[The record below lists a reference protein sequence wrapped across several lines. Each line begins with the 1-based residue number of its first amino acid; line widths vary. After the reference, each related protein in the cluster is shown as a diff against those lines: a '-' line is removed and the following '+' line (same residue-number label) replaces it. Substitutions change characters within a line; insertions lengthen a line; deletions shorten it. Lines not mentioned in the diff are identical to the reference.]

1 MMLKQNLPNA
11 LTLSNLLCGCLAIQ
25 QLLAGDSEWVPWL
38 IILAGIFDFFDG
50 LLARALKVSSP
61 IGKDLDSLAD
71 MLTFG
76 VLPAFMAFRLIAEA
90 TDSNL
95 NPGEEVTNYFLS
107 FPTSFAL
114 FIAVFSAFRL
124 AKFNHDTR
132 QTSSFI
138 GMPTPANALF
148 WLGLF
153 VGFHAEIFP
162 MPTAW
167 VMAAIALLSALVLVI
182 EVPMFS
188 FKLKSFG
195 WKGNEYQL
203 ILLILSIPIFL
214 WIKLA
219 AFAPCIVL
227 YFVLS
232 LIKMLTETKQIKSNI
247 DSN

>member
-1 MMLKQNLPNA
+1 MLKQNLPNA
-11 LTLSNLLCGCLAIQ
+11 LTLANLLCGCLAIQ
-25 QLLAGDSEWVPWL
+25 QLLAGNSEWVPWL

-76 VLPAFMAFRLIAEA
+76 VLPAFIAFRLIGEA
-90 TDSNL
+90 SSTVL
-95 NPGEEVTNYFLS
+95 KPGEEVAHYFLT
-107 FPTSFAL
+107 FPTSLAL
-114 FIAVFSAFRL
+114 FIAVLSAFRL

-153 VGFHAEIFP
+153 VGFHSGIFP
-162 MPTAW
+162 LPNAW
-167 VMAAIALLSALVLVI
+167 IMAAIALMSALVLII

-195 WKGNEYQL
+195 WKGNEYQF
-203 ILLILSIPIFL
+203 ILLILSVPLFL

-227 YFVLS
+227 YFFLS
-232 LIKMLTETKQIKSNI
+232 LIKMLTEPKTNHKLL
-247 DSN
+247 

>member
-1 MMLKQNLPNA
+1 MLKQNLPNI

-25 QLLAGDSEWVPWL
+25 QLLAGDSKWVPWL

-76 VLPAFMAFRLIAEA
+76 VLPSFMAFRLIAEA
-90 TDSNL
+90 TVSNL
-95 NPGEEVTNYFLS
+95 NVGEEVSNYFLS
-107 FPTSFAL
+107 FPASLAL

-153 VGFHAEIFP
+153 VGFHAGVFP
-162 MPTAW
+162 MPNAW
-167 VMAAIALLSALVLVI
+167 IMAGIAVFSAIILII
-182 EVPMFS
+182 ELPMFS

-203 ILLILSIPIFL
+203 LLLILSVPIFL

-232 LIKMLTETKQIKSNI
+232 LIKTLTEPKTIQNQS
-247 DSN
+247 

>member
-1 MMLKQNLPNA
+1 MLKQNLPNV

-25 QLLAGDSEWVPWL
+25 QLLAGNSEWVPWL

-76 VLPAFMAFRLIAEA
+76 VLPSFMAFRLIAEA
-90 TDSNL
+90 SISGL
-95 NPGEEVTNYFLS
+95 QPGEEVSNFFLS
-107 FPTSFAL
+107 FPASLAL
-114 FIAVFSAFRL
+114 FIAVLSAFRL

-153 VGFHAEIFP
+153 VGFHSGFFP
-162 MPTAW
+162 MPNAW
-167 VMAAIALLSALVLVI
+167 VMASIALFSAVVLVV

-188 FKLKSFG
+188 FKLKSIG

-203 ILLILSIPIFL
+203 ILLILSVPLFL

-219 AFAPCIVL
+219 AFAPCILL
-227 YFVLS
+227 YFLLS
-232 LIKMLTETKQIKSNI
+232 LIKMLTEQKQIKSKT

>member
-1 MMLKQNLPNA
+1 
-11 LTLSNLLCGCLAIQ
+11 
-25 QLLAGDSEWVPWL
+25 
-38 IILAGIFDFFDG
+38 
-50 LLARALKVSSP
+50 
-61 IGKDLDSLAD
+61 

-76 VLPAFMAFRLIAEA
+76 VLPSFMAFRLIAEA
-90 TDSNL
+90 TVSNL
-95 NPGEEVTNYFLS
+95 NVGDEVSNYFLS
-107 FPTSFAL
+107 FPASLAL
-114 FIAVFSAFRL
+114 LIAVFSAFRL

-153 VGFHAEIFP
+153 VGFHARIFP
-162 MPTAW
+162 MPNAW
-167 VMAAIALLSALVLVI
+167 IMAGIAVFSALALII

-203 ILLILSIPIFL
+203 LLLILSVPIFL

-232 LIKMLTETKQIKSNI
+232 LIKTLTEPKTIQNQS
-247 DSN
+247 

>member
-1 MMLKQNLPNA
+1 MLKQNLPNV

-25 QLLAGDSEWVPWL
+25 QLLAGNSEWVPWL
-38 IILAGIFDFFDG
+38 IIMAGIFDFFDG
-50 LLARALKVSSP
+50 LLARALNVSSP

-76 VLPAFMAFRLIAEA
+76 VLPSFMAFRLIAEA
-90 TDSNL
+90 SISGL
-95 NPGEEVTNYFLS
+95 RPGEEVSNFFLS
-107 FPTSFAL
+107 FPASLAL
-114 FIAVFSAFRL
+114 FIAVLSAFRL

-153 VGFHAEIFP
+153 VGFHSGVFP
-162 MPTAW
+162 LPNAC
-167 VMAAIALLSALVLVI
+167 VMAAIALFSAFVLVI

-188 FKLKSFG
+188 FKLKSIG
-195 WKGNEYQL
+195 WKGNEYQF
-203 ILLILSIPIFL
+203 ILLILSVPLFL

-219 AFAPCIVL
+219 AFAPCIFI
-227 YFVLS
+227 YFLLS
-232 LIKMLTETKQIKSNI
+232 LIKMLTETKTDQKQV
-247 DSN
+247 

>member
-1 MMLKQNLPNA
+1 MLKQNLPNL

-76 VLPAFMAFRLIAEA
+76 VLPSFIAFRLISEA
-90 TDSNL
+90 SVASL
-95 NPGEEVTNYFLS
+95 KPGEEVAIYFMT
-107 FPTSFAL
+107 FPASMAL

-124 AKFNHDTR
+124 AKFNHDIR

-138 GMPTPANALF
+138 GMPTPANSLF

-153 VGFHAEIFP
+153 VGFHAGVFP
-162 MPTAW
+162 MPNAW
-167 VMAAIALLSALVLVI
+167 IMAGIAVFSSLALII

-203 ILLILSIPIFL
+203 LLLILSVPIFL
-214 WIKLA
+214 LIKLA

-227 YFVLS
+227 YFLLS
-232 LIKMLTETKQIKSNI
+232 LIKTLKETKTDQKQS
-247 DSN
+247 

>member
-1 MMLKQNLPNA
+1 MLKQNLPNL

-38 IILAGIFDFFDG
+38 IIFAGIFDFFDG

-90 TDSNL
+90 TVSNL
-95 NPGEEVTNYFLS
+95 NVGEEVSNYFLS
-107 FPTSFAL
+107 FPASLAL

-153 VGFHAEIFP
+153 VGFHAGVFP
-162 MPTAW
+162 MPNAW
-167 VMAAIALLSALVLVI
+167 IMAGIAVFSSLALII

-203 ILLILSIPIFL
+203 LLLILSVPIFL
-214 WIKLA
+214 LIKLS

-227 YFVLS
+227 YFLLS
-232 LIKMLTETKQIKSNI
+232 LIKTLKETKTDQKQS
-247 DSN
+247 

>member
-1 MMLKQNLPNA
+1 MLKQNLPNV

-25 QLLAGDSEWVPWL
+25 QLLAGNSEWVPWL

-50 LLARALKVSSP
+50 LLARALNVSSP

-76 VLPAFMAFRLIAEA
+76 VLPSFIAFRLISEA
-90 TDSNL
+90 SVASL
-95 NPGEEVTNYFLS
+95 KPGEEVATNFLT
-107 FPTSFAL
+107 FPASLAL
-114 FIAVFSAFRL
+114 FIAVLSAFRL

-153 VGFHAEIFP
+153 VGFHSGIFP

-167 VMAAIALLSALVLVI
+167 IMAAIAVFSALVLVI

-195 WKGNEYQL
+195 WKGNEYQF
-203 ILLILSIPIFL
+203 ILLILSVPIFL

-219 AFAPCIVL
+219 AFAPCIFL
-227 YFVLS
+227 YFLLS
-232 LIKMLTETKQIKSNI
+232 LIKMLAETKAKDQKQS
-247 DSN
+247 

>member
-1 MMLKQNLPNA
+1 MILKRNLPNA
-11 LTLSNLLCGCLAIQ
+11 LTLANLLCGCLAIQ
-25 QLLAGDSEWVPWL
+25 QLLAGNAEWVPWL
-38 IILAGIFDFFDG
+38 MILAGIFDFFDG

-76 VLPAFMAFRLIAEA
+76 VLPAFIAFRLIAEA
-90 TDSNL
+90 SFSGL
-95 NPGEEVTNYFLS
+95 KPGEEVANYFLS
-107 FPTSFAL
+107 FPASLAL
-114 FIAVFSAFRL
+114 FIAILSAFRL

-153 VGFHAEIFP
+153 VGFHSGIFSYP
-162 MPTAW
+162 SAW
-167 VMAAIALLSALVLVI
+167 TIAGMSLLSALALVS

-203 ILLILSIPIFL
+203 MLLILSVPLFIWL
-214 WIKLA
+214 KLA

-227 YFVLS
+227 YFLLS
-232 LIKMLTETKQIKSNI
+232 LIKMLSEAKSNQ
-247 DSN
+247 NQL